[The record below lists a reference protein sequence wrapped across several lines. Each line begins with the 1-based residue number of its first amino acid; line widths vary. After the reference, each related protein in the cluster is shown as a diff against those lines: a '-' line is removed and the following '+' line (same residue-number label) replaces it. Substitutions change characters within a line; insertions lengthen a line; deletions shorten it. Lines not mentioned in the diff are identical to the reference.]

1 MMHTHNW
8 QYTAPS
14 ESLCP
19 TGERSF
25 WLWEGHPKQF
35 AEPAAVAA
43 ESASAWALKSGELQ
57 QQAGMRHAVPSQ
69 PDDQHQQQLADYW
82 SQQDDRIL
90 SPYVPGYQFQDSGP
104 HTSLAVSI
112 EHETGRQEG
121 TLPYSCC
128 FPQVFLLLQT
138 HPSPC
143 FGPLSYTAYAAD
155 ACEAKHN
162 MILPEEFEDDYL
174 LMESL
179 DLPVSTLPR
188 YRVTPTLTYTYSH
201 TLSYVGHDGI
211 TS

>member
-57 QQAGMRHAVPSQ
+57 QQAGMRHAVSSQ
-69 PDDQHQQQLADYW
+69 PDEQHQQQLAEYW

-90 SPYVPGYQFQDSGP
+90 SPYMPGYQFQESRP
-104 HTSLAVSI
+104 HTSPAGSI

-121 TLPYSCC
+121 TLPQSC
-128 FPQVFLLLQT
+128 FPRVFFVLHT
-138 HPSPC
+138 HPPPC
-143 FGPLSYTAYAAD
+143 FGLFSYTVSAAD

-162 MILPEEFEDDYL
+162 VILPEEFEDDYL

-188 YRVTPTLTYTYSH
+188 YRITH
-201 TLSYVGHDGI
+201 TLGLAMCDMTV
-211 TS
+211 